1 MIRRPPRSTLFPT
14 RRSSDLL
21 RIGRLEELDSGLLS
35 LAEFVSHAAAV
46 IEDDSDGDRNV
57 FGREVHDLLLDVVFK
72 DSEIIS
78 VEARDQPAIRDGYRD
93 VDKGQFD
100 VDAERFAILH

>member
-1 MIRRPPRSTLFPT
+1 VETDEEEFV
-14 RRSSDLL
+14 L

-78 VEARDQPAIRDGYRD
+78 QRRQRRAGGRRCLQRLGNYQSASRPVTS
-93 VDKGQFD
+93 
-100 VDAERFAILH
+100 LL

>member
-1 MIRRPPRSTLFPT
+1 M
-14 RRSSDLL
+14 
-21 RIGRLEELDSGLLS
+21 DSGLLS

-78 VEARDQPAIRDGYRD
+78 VEARDQPVIRVGYRD
-93 VDKGQFD
+93 VDKGQFH
-100 VDAERFAILH
+100 VDADRLAILNRLPMRVVLHVAEDGGLSKGRCG